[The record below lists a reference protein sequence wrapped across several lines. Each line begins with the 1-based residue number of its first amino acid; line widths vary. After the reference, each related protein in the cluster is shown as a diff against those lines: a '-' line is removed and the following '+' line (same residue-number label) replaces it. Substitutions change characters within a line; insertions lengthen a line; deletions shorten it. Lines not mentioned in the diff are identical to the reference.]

1 MEGEEGDGRVGRR
14 EEGGGE
20 GMEVRRQY
28 KDEEDGKIDG
38 EWRQKREEGGK
49 EGRG

>member
-1 MEGEEGDGRVGRR
+1 MEGEEGEGRVGRK
-14 EEGGGE
+14 EEGGEE
-20 GMEVRRQY
+20 GLEVRRQY

-49 EGRG
+49 EERG